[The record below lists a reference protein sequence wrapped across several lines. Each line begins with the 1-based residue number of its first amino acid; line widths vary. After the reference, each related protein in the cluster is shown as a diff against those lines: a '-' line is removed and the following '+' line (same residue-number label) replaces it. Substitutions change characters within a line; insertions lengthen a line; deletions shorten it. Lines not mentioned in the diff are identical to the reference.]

1 MTPSDLLDDH
11 TTASIRG
18 GGSGRRI
25 RRAACCA
32 ARILALLAAV
42 AVAPPARAQLRVVTT
57 VEGLASL
64 AREVGGKRV
73 EVESLSRGVQDP
85 HFVDPN
91 PTLVVKLRRAGL
103 LVDVGLDLE
112 VGWLPPLVNQARNPE
127 IQPNGRRRL
136 TAASAVVVME
146 IPTGP
151 VDRSLGDLH
160 PAGNPHFLTDPRRAG
175 KVAAAMAAKLAELDP
190 VGAAAYRANL
200 AAFQKRLSEAE
211 ARWTAELAP
220 LKGHK
225 VVTRH
230 RTLTYFLDWSG
241 LALAGVLEPKPGV
254 PPPPSHLAE
263 LVGVVKREGVKAV
276 LVENYYD
283 PKSGEVV
290 ARLGG
295 ARLVLIPGDV
305 GGVPGA
311 RDYLSYMDGLLRLVT
326 QALR

>member
-1 MTPSDLLDDH
+1 MTPSDLLDDR
-11 TTASIRG
+11 TTASIRD
-18 GGSGRRI
+18 GGSHRRL
-25 RRAACCA
+25 RRAARSA
-32 ARILALLAAV
+32 ARILVLLAAV
-42 AVAPPARAQLRVVTT
+42 AAAPPARAQLRVLTT

-73 EVESLSRGVQDP
+73 GVESLSRGAQDP

-91 PTLVVKLRRAGL
+91 PTLVVKLRRADL

-112 VGWLPPLVNQARNPE
+112 IGWLPPLVNQARNAE

-160 PAGNPHFLTDPRRAG
+160 PAGNPHFLSDPRRAG
-175 KVAAAMAAKLAELDP
+175 NVAAAMAAKLAELDP
-190 VGAAAYRANL
+190 SGAATYRANL
-200 AAFQKRLSEAE
+200 AAFQNRLAEAE
-211 ARWTAELAP
+211 ARWTMELAP
-220 LKGHK
+220 VKGRK
-225 VVTRH
+225 LVTRH

-241 LALAGVLEPKPGV
+241 LVLAGVLEPRPGV
-254 PPPPSHLAE
+254 APPPSHLAE

-295 ARLVLIPGDV
+295 AKLVLIPGDV
-305 GGVPGA
+305 GGVPEA
-311 RDYLSYMDGLLRLVT
+311 RDYFAYMDDLVRLVS